1 MKVLKFAF
9 LLWLMFSFFEGMGQ
23 LPQPPVMVSVSVVS
37 LDGHVEIKWNQPGIL
52 SEIDSFAIDRWSVID
67 GYQELSKFLND
78 QSQIWIDTLA
88 PANTERCMYQMR
100 SKNNS
105 GWSVASSDM
114 PLLTTFLYP
123 DIIFDTCALENTF
136 SWSQYDIRKPASHYR
151 IHYSI
156 DGGANFS
163 AIEDVP
169 VNSLSVVGS
178 ITHLHWINESTN
190 IYEYTHDG
198 LVPDFTYHYKVEPL
212 FNGVPENIFSNIVSK
227 ESPAYVRPNPPEIV
241 RVSVNESSG
250 YVDITYETSITDLNL
265 SKNIVITRNDPTGSG
280 ETPIPLTFPPTSYMV
295 SDENV
300 FTETTSYIYELEL
313 TDNCFNPV
321 PDPVKHRTILLEG
334 NIDPEFSVSLNWNG
348 YEGWDVIEQKLYRKQ
363 GTETPVELVTL
374 FLGEN
379 SHIDD
384 VSALPN
390 REALFQYYL
399 VAYGSDQNV
408 QFSRSNT
415 LSLQPDFDPVMP
427 NAFYPGSSKTE
438 NTTFKPV
445 ITFYNSTNYILQIYN
460 RWGAVIWETNDPDEG
475 WTGKNN
481 SGKLQPMGVYVYL
494 LQYEEAAGLVR
505 TKRGTVSLIH

>member
-1 MKVLKFAF
+1 MKILKFAF
-9 LLWLMFSFFEGMGQ
+9 LLWLMISFFEGKAI
-23 LPQPPVMVSVSVVS
+23 PPDPPILVSVSVIN
-37 LDGHVEIKWNQPGIL
+37 LAGHVEIKWIQPGDL
-52 SEIDSFAIDRWSVID
+52 SVIDSFAIDRWGIS
-67 GYQELSKFLND
+67 GFQEIARIPFDPSLSWTD
-78 QSQIWIDTLA
+78 EDA
-88 PANTERCMYQMR
+88 PANIESCMYQVR
-100 SKNNS
+100 SKNSTLWSFNS
-105 GWSVASSDM
+105 D
-114 PLLTTFLYP
+114 PPLTTAFIYP
-123 DIIFDTCALENTF
+123 GINYVDCELKNTF
-136 SWSQYDIRKPASHYR
+136 RWIQYDKEIPVSDYR

-156 DGGANFS
+156 DGE
-163 AIEDVP
+163 ITYQILITLP
-169 VNSLSVVGS
+169 VTSLNIVDRIQHPNSPG
-178 ITHLHWINESTN
+178 IINTN

-198 LVPDFTYHYKVEPL
+198 LVPDFTYYYKVEPL
-212 FNGVPENIFSNIVSK
+212 FNGVSENVFSNIVSK
-227 ESPAYVRPNPPEIV
+227 NSPAYARPNPPEILH
-241 RVSVNESSG
+241 VSVNETGS
-250 YVDITYETSITDLNL
+250 VEILYETSIPDLDL
-265 SKNIVITRNDPTGSG
+265 SKGIVITRNESTGPG
-280 ETPIPLTFPPTSYMV
+280 ETTINLNIPPSTYMV
-295 SDENV
+295 TDEDV

-334 NIDPEFSVSLNWNG
+334 NIDPEFSVSLNWNS

-374 FLGEN
+374 LPGEN
-379 SHIDD
+379 SYEDD

-399 VAYGSDQNV
+399 VAYGSDQDV

-445 ITFYNSTNYILQIYN
+445 ITFYNSTNYLLQIYN

-475 WTGKNN
+475 WTGETK

-494 LQYEEAAGLVR
+494 LQYEESAGLVK
-505 TKRGTVSLIH
+505 TIRGTVTLIH

>member
-23 LPQPPVMVSVSVVS
+23 ASIIESISVINQE
-37 LDGHVEIKWNQPGIL
+37 GHVRV
-52 SEIDSFAIDRWSVID
+52 RWSEPNPELTEKFSVLRLINGTFVALDTIYD
-67 GYQELSKFLND
+67 GSALE
-78 QSQIWIDTLA
+78 WIDLNA
-88 PANTERCMYQMR
+88 PSNDSICLYVVDNFRGSGYSEPKLQSILLNKTVIYNECELKNTIRWSEYQIT
-100 SKNNS
+100 NF
-105 GWSVASSDM
+105 VSS
-114 PLLTTFLYP
+114 
-123 DIIFDTCALENTF
+123 
-136 SWSQYDIRKPASHYR
+136 YR
-151 IHYSI
+151 ISVSI
-156 DGGANFS
+156 DGGTNFQQLEEIQT
-163 AIEDVP
+163 ATLTP
-169 VNSLSVVGS
+169 VLRIQQPYYTSPD
-178 ITHLHWINESTN
+178 STIS
-190 IYEYTHDG
+190 IYEYTHENI
-198 LVPDFTYHYKVEPL
+198 VPNEIYHYKIEALV
-212 FNGVPENIFSNIVSK
+212 NGVSENVFSNIVSK